1 MAMVWKLQ
9 AVVVFSVSEE
19 TKFEV
24 DTSLPSSF
32 PRGVKF
38 PLWKTRW
45 QWILDLISATK
56 ILKCFKIKGSRK
68 WRKRFKIENLLS
80 WQNIFNS
87 RQITADREK
96 KPANQ
101 GKVLCGRISYV
112 FAFPYQTNGNH
123 ATEPSTVGHVI
134 LRMALERYFRFYWN
148 CKQLRVQGR
157 KSVWNCEIN
166 FPIFSEPMHTI
177 LKTFSQHDLK
187 KCI

>member
-45 QWILDLISATK
+45 QWILDLITATK

-96 KPANQ
+96 KQPIKEKSLVEESAMYLPFLIKQ
-101 GKVLCGRISYV
+101 METMPRSHQQL
-112 FAFPYQTNGNH
+112 
-123 ATEPSTVGHVI
+123 AT
-134 LRMALERYFRFYWN
+134 
-148 CKQLRVQGR
+148 
-157 KSVWNCEIN
+157 
-166 FPIFSEPMHTI
+166 
-177 LKTFSQHDLK
+177 
-187 KCI
+187 